1 MTKPL
6 DWNQVSAERAINRM
20 NHMDALRALETR
32 EDWDILPAH
41 VKKGGPQAV
50 NALYL
55 IAQFGHRGW
64 LDTLMELEAV
74 AHRHNVLDAWRA
86 AVESCV
92 GSQGPAMADA
102 DVRRGLSR
110 SNTTLIAA

>member
-6 DWNQVSAERAINRM
+6 DWNQVSAEHAVD
-20 NHMDALRALETR
+20 HMDALRPLETR
-32 EDWDILPAH
+32 EDWDVLPAH
-41 VKKGGPQAV
+41 IKKGGPQAM

-74 AHRHNVLDAWRA
+74 AHRHGMLDAWRA

-92 GSQGPAMADA
+92 GPRGPAMADA

-110 SNTTLIAA
+110 INYALRA